1 MSSILT
7 FCNRLGAAVL
17 RMLDSLGAVT
27 LFMLDGLRHIF
38 SSPRIVPR
46 TIQQLYVIGYK
57 SLFVILLIG
66 IFCGMVL
73 GLQGYYTLVQFG
85 SVGMLG
91 SAVSLSLIRD
101 LGPVLTAIMLA
112 GRAGSSMA
120 AEIGVMRISDQIDA
134 LDVMDINSM
143 AYLVSPRLVA
153 SLLAFPLL
161 TAIFDVI
168 GIIGGYLTG
177 VLMLHINEGAYLY
190 RIASSVTMNDVAGG
204 FIKSLVFGLL
214 VATVCCHQ
222 GYTTHLRR
230 DSVGPEAVGNATTS
244 AVVISCVLILVADY
258 VLTSFL
264 LEVIMNAWDISFSS
278 LSVGYGDHAVLH
290 DINAT
295 LPGGKVSVILGGSG
309 CGKSTLLRHIIGLS
323 RPIGGSLRIGG
334 QDLFSLP
341 HAEARRIRR
350 RMGVLFQD
358 GALLGAL
365 TLVQN
370 VCLPLSEHLRL
381 PRSVLREA
389 GLRVLRMVGLEDFA
403 DYFPNQLSGG
413 MRKRAGLARALIAEP
428 RILLCDEPTSGLDPI
443 TAARMDALLQ
453 AMHRQYPEMTL
464 VVVSHD
470 LASLRC
476 IADHVLV
483 LREGRAIFSG
493 TLPELEASR
502 DPYLRQFLRRE
513 GGDEESLADAP
524 ADPRVSAALDR
535 WFRT

>member
-38 SSPRIVPR
+38 TSPRIVPR

-91 SAVSLSLIRD
+91 SAVSLSLIRE
-101 LGPVLTAIMLA
+101 LGPVLTAIF
-112 GRAGSSMA
+112 
-120 AEIGVMRISDQIDA
+120 DA
-134 LDVMDINSM
+134 
-143 AYLVSPRLVA
+143 
-153 SLLAFPLL
+153 
-161 TAIFDVI
+161 I

-222 GYTTHLRR
+222 GYTTHMRR

-264 LEVIMNAWDISFSS
+264 L
-278 LSVGYGDHAVLH
+278 
-290 DINAT
+290 
-295 LPGGKVSVILGGSG
+295 
-309 CGKSTLLRHIIGLS
+309 
-323 RPIGGSLRIGG
+323 
-334 QDLFSLP
+334 
-341 HAEARRIRR
+341 
-350 RMGVLFQD
+350 
-358 GALLGAL
+358 
-365 TLVQN
+365 
-370 VCLPLSEHLRL
+370 
-381 PRSVLREA
+381 
-389 GLRVLRMVGLEDFA
+389 
-403 DYFPNQLSGG
+403 
-413 MRKRAGLARALIAEP
+413 
-428 RILLCDEPTSGLDPI
+428 
-443 TAARMDALLQ
+443 
-453 AMHRQYPEMTL
+453 
-464 VVVSHD
+464 
-470 LASLRC
+470 
-476 IADHVLV
+476 
-483 LREGRAIFSG
+483 
-493 TLPELEASR
+493 
-502 DPYLRQFLRRE
+502 
-513 GGDEESLADAP
+513 
-524 ADPRVSAALDR
+524 
-535 WFRT
+535 